1 METEKQTSLD
11 DELLSLLADQARVSP
26 FNMIA
31 AMGIVSYLIY
41 PHVSDSPF
49 VLFSWLLLV
58 IISQIYRRYRLLKL
72 QDHDEIPIKNR
83 IAEARRVQQ
92 VCSFIMALS
101 FIAFPILTPFEASVM
116 TMFFLAM
123 GVGSIVATLG
133 WPPYAKAHIFGH
145 LYPLFLLWAWSGYW
159 GSAGVVG
166 YLVAAI
172 GFLYGATMLRFSKNL
187 FHMNEE
193 LFANKIELLKA
204 VNVAEAAGDAK
215 SRFLA
220 AASHDL
226 RQPVHTLSLL
236 SATLNR
242 RANDDKTKAISLAME
257 DAIKALSAEL
267 DSLLDISKLDAGV
280 VALKRTNF
288 DLRECLERLVNELQA
303 RFALVENS
311 LRLDSPD
318 SVFCY
323 TDQTLLERIVRNL
336 LENAVIHTNNC
347 EVLVRVETAGN
358 FIRLSVSDT
367 GNGIPVEEQERIFE
381 EFYQI
386 NNPERDRSKGLGLGL
401 PIVKRLA
408 EKLDIGMEFTSKPGT
423 GTEFSFSL
431 IRSDG
436 SNLQEPKVIDNYPSL
451 NGLNV
456 LIVDDEV
463 SVLEATKNLLEDM
476 GCNVQTAENTP
487 EAIAVAGQK
496 TPDIAIL
503 DYRLRGA
510 DGGLETYERLREI
523 SPGIPTLIVS
533 GETAPDRLRK
543 VKAAGLT
550 LLTKPVDKD
559 LLYETILAEC
569 SR

>member
-11 DELLSLLADQARVSP
+11 DELLNLLADQARVSP

-41 PHVSDSPF
+41 PHVSDRPL
-49 VLFSWLLLV
+49 VLFLWFFLV
-58 IISQIYRRYRLLKL
+58 TFSQIYRRYRLLKL
-72 QDHDEIPIKNR
+72 PDSDEIPITVR
-83 IAEARRVQQ
+83 INEAWRIQQ
-92 VCSFIMALS
+92 LCSLIMAFS
-101 FIAFPILTPFEASVM
+101 FIAFPILTPFEAAVM

-145 LYPLFLLWAWSGYW
+145 LIPLFFLWAWSGYW

-166 YLVAAI
+166 YLCAAI
-172 GFLYGATMLRFSKNL
+172 GFLYSATMLRFSKNL

-193 LFANKIELLKA
+193 LFANKIDLVKA

-215 SRFLA
+215 TRFLA

-242 RANDDKTKAISLAME
+242 RASDDKTKAISVAMG

-280 VALKRTNF
+280 VAINKTHF
-288 DLRECLERLVNELQA
+288 DLRDCLERIVNELQA
-303 RFALVENS
+303 RFEMVGNS
-311 LRLDSPD
+311 LRLESPEQ
-318 SVFCY
+318 VFCY
-323 TDQTLLERIVRNL
+323 TDRTLLERIIRNL
-336 LENAVIHTNNC
+336 LENAVTHTSNC
-347 EVLVRVETAGN
+347 EVVIRIEPAGN
-358 FIRLSVSDT
+358 FFRLSLADT
-367 GNGIPVEEQERIFE
+367 GKGIADDEQERVFE

-386 NNPERDRSKGLGLGL
+386 SNPERDRSKGLGLGL

-408 EKLDIGMEFTSKPGT
+408 DKLDMGMQFTSQPGI
-423 GTEFSFSL
+423 GTQFRFL
-431 IRSDG
+431 VTRSEK
-436 SNLQEPKVIDNYPSL
+436 SNVQEAELRKNYPSL
-451 NGLNV
+451 NGLKV

-476 GCNVQTAENTP
+476 GCAVQTAENTP
-487 EAIAVAGQK
+487 EALAVARQE

-503 DYRLRGA
+503 DYRLRGN
-510 DGGLETYERLREI
+510 DGGLETYERLRDV

-533 GETAPDRLRK
+533 GETAPDRLKK
-543 VKAAGLT
+543 VTAAGLT

-559 LLYETILAEC
+559 LLYETILTEC